1 MTILPTLNCGLRPS
15 KAEMGQTCGNGLQG
29 FVNEVDSDMVLF
41 AGQKVAEVYSV
52 LQNSG
57 LQQF

>member
-1 MTILPTLNCGLRPS
+1 MRKDPSVFCFISNNNILITYI
-15 KAEMGQTCGNGLQG
+15 KKKG

-41 AGQKVAEVYSV
+41 ARQKVAEVCSV